1 MPPHPDSNRSSSFAA
16 DGGRLTRRSNRA
28 ILRTALCIALFGLGG
43 CRTIIEST
51 TRNLSQG
58 MSQAILD
65 NEDLEGVRDGAP
77 AYLLL
82 LDGLLVDNPG
92 DADLLFTAARLN
104 GAYGAAFVADA
115 ARQQLLADKA
125 LDYALRGACKR
136 VPPSCEA
143 RTQPFDALA
152 AWVARLDEGDL
163 AAAYA
168 LAAAWAGSIQA
179 HADDWDAIAD
189 LARVRALLERILAL
203 DEAYADGGPHVYVGV
218 LDTLLPPAMGG
229 KPEEGRKHFERAI
242 ELSGGRDLLAKV
254 TYARQYARLVFD
266 RELHDRLL
274 TEVLAAEPR
283 VPGLTLQNVVAREQA
298 RALLDSADAYF

>member
-1 MPPHPDSNRSSSFAA
+1 
-16 DGGRLTRRSNRA
+16 
-28 ILRTALCIALFGLGG
+28 
-43 CRTIIEST
+43 
-51 TRNLSQG
+51 
-58 MSQAILD
+58 MSKAILD

-92 DADLLFTAARLN
+92 DADMLFTAARLN

-115 ARQQLLADKA
+115 SRQQLLADKA

-136 VPPSCEA
+136 IAPSCEA
-143 RTQPFDALA
+143 RTQPFDDLA

-168 LAAAWAGSIQA
+168 LAVAWAGSIQA

-189 LARVRALLERILAL
+189 LARVRALFERILAL
-203 DEAYADGGPHVYVGV
+203 DEAYADGGPHLYVGV

-242 ELSGGRDLLAKV
+242 ELSRGRDLLAKV

-274 TEVLAAEPR
+274 TEVLAADPR